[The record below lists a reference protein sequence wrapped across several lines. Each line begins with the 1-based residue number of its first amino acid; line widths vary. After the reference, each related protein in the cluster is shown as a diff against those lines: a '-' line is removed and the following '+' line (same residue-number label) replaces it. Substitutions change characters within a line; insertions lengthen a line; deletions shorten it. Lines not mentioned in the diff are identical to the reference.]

1 MHRNSSRTL
10 QLRPFFHALALTLI
24 ALSLT
29 STGCITA
36 ISNLLY
42 VIKGRD
48 LPAEYADLAEKRVAV
63 VVTTPSGTNADVSG
77 VVMARQVHTLLS
89 KNVKKIKMVNPE
101 EVDEVVRDQPS
112 GSRNMARLG
121 DRLGVDYI
129 VAVDLNGLEL
139 KEGATLYRGKC
150 DCSVAVYQMGEGD
163 RPVFRK
169 DMPPFVYPETGLPVT
184 DVSESKF
191 RAMYLTVISERVA
204 RTFYPYDPISDVA
217 IDAGAHSVDRF

>member
-1 MHRNSSRTL
+1 MHSTTL
-10 QLRPFFHALALTLI
+10 PTFQPRPFVRALALTLI

-29 STGCITA
+29 SSGCITA

-48 LPAEYADLAEKRVAV
+48 LPAEYSELAEKRVAV
-63 VVTTPSGTNADVSG
+63 VVTTPAGTNADVSG
-77 VVMARQVHTLLS
+77 LVMARQVHTLLS
-89 KNVKKIKMVNPE
+89 KNVKKIKMVHPE
-101 EVDEVVRDQPS
+101 EVDEVVHDQPS

-121 DRLGVDYI
+121 ERLGVDYI
-129 VAVDLNGLEL
+129 VAVDLKDLEL

-150 DCSVAVYQMGEGD
+150 DCSVAVYQIGEGD

-169 DMPPFVYPETGLPVT
+169 DLPPFVYPETGLPVT

-191 RAMYLTVISERVA
+191 RGMYLTMVSERVA
-204 RTFYPYDPISDVA
+204 RTFYPYDPINDVA
-217 IDAGAHSVDRF
+217 LDASAHSIDRF